1 MDDSIRIAISGKSGC
16 GNTTVSKIV
25 ADNLGLQF
33 INYTFRSLA
42 DEMKLDFK
50 KVLELA
56 EKDDSFDI
64 RVDETQVKMAMES
77 SGCVLGSRLAIWM
90 LKEAN
95 LKVYLY
101 ADPAV
106 RAGRI
111 IKREGE
117 CLEAAAEFTARRDER
132 DHERYLRI
140 YNIDNDNYQF
150 ADMIINTE
158 KLTPVEIAEMIVNR
172 IKGIKNGNMR
182 I

>member
-117 CLEAAAEFTARRDER
+117 RLESAADFTAKRDKR

-140 YNIDNDNYQF
+140 YKIDNDDYQF

-158 KLTPVEIAEMIVNR
+158 SLSPVQIGDLIVSR
-172 IKGIKNGNMR
+172 VRELKNGNC
-182 I
+182 